1 MLNWSTRPGTTG
13 HGHLFCLASEIL
25 EADKLHLFLLS
36 DGTRIDN
43 NKYLSSLENSTEL
56 IDEPSLCFEDQC
68 EALQTS
74 RKNCRLPG
82 KP

>member
-56 IDEPSLCFEDQC
+56 IDEPSLCFED
-68 EALQTS
+68 
-74 RKNCRLPG
+74 
-82 KP
+82 